1 MSCRKYFL
9 YSCFIVVI
17 VILYLLYTDQ
27 YFSIIQSIPIC
38 LESFSFCDTNAH
50 LTSRRIKKVKKIP
63 RIGSNISQPLF
74 QSHIHSYYPHLP
86 IHIYTQNLTALEN
99 TTKLILLGNGIFGDK
114 KWGLDGGGRSPGE
127 ISQKQTHLMYKS
139 ILDF

>member
-1 MSCRKYFL
+1 LS
-9 YSCFIVVI
+9 IV
-17 VILYLLYTDQ
+17 
-27 YFSIIQSIPIC
+27 QSIPVC
-38 LESFSFCDTNAH
+38 LESFSFCDTDTH
-50 LTSRRIKKVKKIP
+50 STSRRIKKVKKIS

-86 IHIYTQNLTALEN
+86 IHIYTQNFTALEN
-99 TTKLILLGNGIFGDK
+99 TTKLILLGNGFFVDK
-114 KWGLDGGGRSPGE
+114 KWGLDGGGKSPGE